1 MDESL
6 KARAPDPPSSG
17 LRFGIFEMDLA
28 SGELR
33 RGGVLVRLPPQP
45 FQLLALLAQREGEVV
60 SREQIRVALWGDG
73 TVVDFDQRLNS
84 CVNQI
89 RQVLSDDADSPRYV
103 ETLPRR
109 GYRWLAPT
117 QLLPTTTGARV
128 LQLVPRGEAA
138 GELLEAA
145 PGARPSAPRPWP
157 WPWLVAAAA
166 LAVAGGLWLTR
177 PAPSGVASWQ
187 RLTFQ
192 RGLVHSA
199 SFGPGGDLYWA
210 ASWEGAPPRL
220 YAGNATLPDARAV
233 EVPPFAA
240 FVGAS
245 SRGELAFISPAG
257 KTAERRLWRQPAAG
271 GAPREVA
278 TGVWEAAWLPDGSDF
293 AVLRYADTKS
303 VLESPLGRRVAE
315 VSQASDLAVSPDGR
329 QAAFLEHPVV
339 GDDGGHVA
347 LVDLRSG
354 ARRRLTEYW
363 ASTMG
368 LAWAP
373 DGREIYFTATRAGT
387 NLGLHAVST
396 DGERLRTLATTG
408 SRLILHEVDADGR
421 MLLDVGTNTFGVRFG
436 REGQPE
442 RELTWFDSTSVVAL
456 SADGE
461 QALLLESG
469 EAGGPDYG
477 IYLRPTSGGPA
488 VRLGSGRAYA
498 LSPDARWVLAIPV
511 RKRDHIDLIPTGA
524 GHRRELRYPGL
535 VEYDFATFVGNG
547 ERILFTA
554 MPQGKD
560 RFEGF
565 LAEREGGGAPRP
577 LGPLRVQRNLL
588 TPDGRALLRSC
599 DPKGEAKGMCLQPL
613 DGGESKPIESLAG
626 ERALYWGSDARTL
639 FVRTPG
645 LWPALLSRLDTSTG
659 TKRPWRELAPEDHV
673 GLMGVADVVGT
684 PDGRAYAYWYN
695 RRLSSLYLVDGL
707 R

>member
-6 KARAPDPPSSG
+6 KARAPDPPTSG
-17 LRFGIFEMDLA
+17 LRFGVFEMDLA

-45 FQLLALLAQREGEVV
+45 FQLLALLAQREGEVL

-117 QLLPTTTGARV
+117 QVLTPTTGARV

-138 GELLEAA
+138 GEPADA
-145 PGARPSAPRPWP
+145 PSGARPNASRPWS
-157 WPWLVAAAA
+157 WLVAAAA

-177 PAPSGVASWQ
+177 PAPTEAARWQ

-192 RGLVHSA
+192 RGLVHAA
-199 SFGPGGDLYWA
+199 SFGSGGDLYWA
-210 ASWEGAPPRL
+210 ASWEGAPSRL

-233 EVPPFAA
+233 EIPPFAV

-245 SRGELAFISPAG
+245 SRGELAFISAAG
-257 KTAERRLWRQPAAG
+257 KTVERRLWRQPAVG

-278 TGVWEAAWLPDGSDF
+278 TGVWEATWLPDGSDF
-293 AVLRYADTKS
+293 AALRFVDGKN
-303 VLESPLGRRVAE
+303 VLESPLGHPVAE

-329 QAAFLEHPVV
+329 LAAFLEHPVV

-347 LVDLRSG
+347 VVDLRSG

-387 NLGLHAVST
+387 NLGLHAVSP

-408 SRLILHEVDADGR
+408 SRLILHEVAADGR

-442 RELTWFDSTSVVAL
+442 GELGWFDSTSVVAL

-488 VRLGSGRAYA
+488 VRLGSGRAHA

-511 RKRDHIDLIPTGA
+511 RQRDHIDLIPTGA
-524 GHRRELRYPGL
+524 GNRRELRYPGL
-535 VEYDFATFVGNG
+535 VEYDFATFVGDG

-565 LAEREGGGAPRP
+565 LVEREGGGAPRP
-577 LGPLRVQRNLL
+577 LGPLRIQRNLL
-588 TPDGRALLRSC
+588 TPDARSLLRPC
-599 DPKGEAKGMCLQPL
+599 EAKGWCLQPL
-613 DGGESKPIESLAG
+613 DGGEALPIESLAG
-626 ERALYWGSDARTL
+626 ERPLFWGSDGRTL
-639 FVRTPG
+639 YVRTPG
-645 LWPALLSRLDTSTG
+645 LWPALVSRLDLASG
-659 TKRPWRELAPEDHV
+659 AKQAWRELAPEDRV